1 MKNKAVI
8 LLLLVMLA
16 ACGKH
21 EASSANYVPAAESA
35 PATMGRMA
43 DASTV
48 EMAKQLEPSSGEQS
62 ENRKYIAM
70 RHHLT
75 VEVASQDMQA
85 VFDATLAHCERLKCQ
100 ILSANFNREMPY
112 QSPSASISV
121 RVLPQSVEAFVD
133 YDSQVLVKTQ
143 G

>member
-21 EASSANYVPAAESA
+21 EASSADYAPAAESA
-35 PATMGRMA
+35 PAPMSV
-43 DASTV
+43 STA
-48 EMAKQLEPSSGEQS
+48 EMAKQLEPSSGEQA
-62 ENRKYIAM
+62 EYKKYISM

-75 VEVASQDMQA
+75 VEAASQDMQA

-121 RVLPQSVEAFVD
+121 RVLPQSVEAFID